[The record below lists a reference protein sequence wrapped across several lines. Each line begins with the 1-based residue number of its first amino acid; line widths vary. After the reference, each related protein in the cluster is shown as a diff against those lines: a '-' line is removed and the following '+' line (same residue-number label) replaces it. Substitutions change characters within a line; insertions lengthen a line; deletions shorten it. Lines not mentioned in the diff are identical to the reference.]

1 MVHIDL
7 CTQEGVM
14 KAYAFQTPMQAM
26 TLLEKIKDDEF
37 QWFNLEWEGRR
48 YTCPHHFIKRL
59 SSRSYIK
66 SFWR

>member
-1 MVHIDL
+1 
-7 CTQEGVM
+7 M

-37 QWFNLEWEGRR
+37 QWFNLEWGGRR
-48 YTCPHHFIKRL
+48 FTCPHHFIKRL

>member
-1 MVHIDL
+1 MHPGGRDESL
-7 CTQEGVM
+7 C
-14 KAYAFQTPMQAM
+14 FQTPMQAM

-37 QWFNLEWEGRR
+37 QCLNLEWEGRR
-48 YTCPHHFIKRL
+48 FTCPHHFIKRL